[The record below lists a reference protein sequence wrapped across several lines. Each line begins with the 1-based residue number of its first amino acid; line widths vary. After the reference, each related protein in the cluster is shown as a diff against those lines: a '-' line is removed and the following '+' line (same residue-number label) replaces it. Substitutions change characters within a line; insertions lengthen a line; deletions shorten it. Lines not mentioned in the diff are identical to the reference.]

1 MAQAGRHLGIV
12 QPATVSEANS
22 EGYRQ
27 KLLAAIAVQN
37 DANAEACEV
46 WEQEEHSRPFGKSAP
61 TPPAP
66 SIV

>member
-1 MAQAGRHLGIV
+1 M
-12 QPATVSEANS
+12 SEANS